1 MKNDFL
7 PYFAFYTLI
16 FHISYFEFYYILQKG
31 FRIMVQYKI
40 SAPKLAL
47 LYVLVAISGGVYA
60 QDEAALKRA
69 TGYVQQAEQYYEDA
83 RYDKSIQEYQFAATI
98 YRQTGNFDKYA
109 ICYNGVGNNYINLTR
124 FDDAYAEFRRVMANF
139 DEIKQK
145 KPDFVPDSMLV
156 ADAYEGFG
164 RFYSNKNS
172 QFDSALVWHQ
182 RALDI
187 RLRTVGERH
196 AKTALSYYFIGLC
209 YRGIKLD
216 SAQIAMGQNNI
227 VLEAEYLEKALRIQK
242 AVLDSTHAQLADTY
256 QALGDYNYDVLS
268 AYLTGHEYHQ
278 KALWVRERRFKE
290 GHPSTALTYLNLA
303 KYNRVISEYALE
315 LTYLEKALQLQE
327 SIFGLDHKDVG
338 TTLYA
343 LADRYRM
350 SGDIERALSYFERA
364 EKIMLIRVGA
374 EGRELAEI
382 YIGIASCYGA
392 LDNYQE
398 QRVYLRR
405 VLALW
410 QKTYGKQHQQIGVAY
425 SELGNYFLAQ
435 NSLDSALHYHNLAIT
450 LWKNTL
456 GDNHIWVAEGME
468 AVAKVYAVKG
478 DSEQEFFYLN
488 EALRRKK
495 SSSAAS
501 GDKGDMLADDE
512 YSSNNRAT
520 PTQLYESYL
529 NLAKFYLQKKDY
541 KLGLAFCQSALGAI
555 FPSIAKRGSDTYQ
568 NPTILELSRN
578 IAWLDV
584 MHLKGSLLLLEYK
597 EGSHQDKDLQ
607 FAVQTF
613 DHTMRLIDTLRI
625 NFTADASKE
634 QLTKRSIPIYEGALE
649 AQYLQYQNSKD
660 AKYIA
665 SAFSVMEHSKA
676 FVLMQAIQNSQA
688 KNAGIVPQEL
698 FAKEELLRQN
708 LAYYSDYKNQDKENA
723 AAFDKAYF
731 DTKRAYDS
739 LIHHIESNY
748 PKYYQLKYAQPN
760 IKIKDIQEKILR
772 PKDAILEY
780 FIGDENIY
788 VFCIQKN
795 DVQFYKKA
803 FVRKEQQN
811 INLLRNNLTNYK
823 FIVAE
828 PQAAF
833 REFVDVSHEV
843 YKYYFEPF
851 AKTITAE
858 NTERLIVIPDGMLS
872 YVPFEVF
879 MQEPTPADQQA
890 EYRELKML
898 VRTYEITYSYSSS
911 LLLQNLQ
918 TAHYSHNGKCLG
930 FAPTYS
936 HAGKG
941 QPTNA
946 DLPWAE
952 KEMQAIQQTFKGQ
965 FILGAGATKQAFLQQ
980 SRDYAVIHLAMHG
993 IVDWRNPQRSH
1004 LAFATIAGDSTG
1016 DAANLYGFEIQNLS
1030 LRADLVVL
1038 SACETGFG
1046 KVIRG
1051 EGVLSLARGFMLAG
1065 VPSII
1070 TTLWQ
1075 VNDYTSATLM
1085 TYFYENLDKGMDKP
1099 TALHQAK
1106 LRYLAQ
1112 TDKISGHPAF
1122 WASFVSLGDPAPI
1135 RRTWG
1140 WLAWTIVSVITLTL
1154 LAAAYLGFRRY
1165 KDHRLENK
1173 PTDAY
1178 RLNTPHQDM
1187 YDTAQA
1193 DQTEAILAHIRERA
1207 VAKIKKE

>member
-1 MKNDFL
+1 MVEYKFDKL
-7 PYFAFYTLI
+7 
-16 FHISYFEFYYILQKG
+16 YI
-31 FRIMVQYKI
+31 
-40 SAPKLAL
+40 AL
-47 LYVLVAISGGVYA
+47 LYVFVAASGAYA
-60 QDEAALKRA
+60 QDAAALKRA

-83 RYDKSIQEYQFAATI
+83 RYDRSIQEYQFAATI

-164 RFYSNKNS
+164 RFYNNKNS

-216 SAQIAMGQNNI
+216 SAQIAAGQNNI
-227 VLEAEYLEKALRIQK
+227 ILEEQYLEKALRIQL
-242 AVLDSTHAQLADTY
+242 AVLDSAHAQLADTY
-256 QALGDYNYDVLS
+256 QALGDYNYDVLLD
-268 AYLTGHEYHQ
+268 YLAGYEYHK

-290 GHPSTALTYLNLA
+290 AHPSTALTYLNLA
-303 KYNRVISEYALE
+303 KYNRVISEYAAE
-315 LTYLEKALQLQE
+315 LSYLEKALRLQE

-343 LADRYRM
+343 LADRYRI
-350 SGDIERALSYFERA
+350 SGDVERALSYFERA
-364 EKIMLIRVGA
+364 EKIMLARVGA

-382 YIGIASCYGA
+382 YIGIANCYGA

-425 SELGNYFLAQ
+425 TQLGNYFLAQ
-435 NSLDSALHYHNLAIT
+435 NSLDSALYYHNLAIT

-478 DSEQEFFYLN
+478 DSEKEFFYLN

-501 GDKGDMLADDE
+501 TNNGDMLADDD
-512 YSSNNRAT
+512 YASNNRAT

-529 NLAKFYLQKKDY
+529 NLSKFYLQKKDY

-555 FPSIAKRGSDTYQ
+555 FGSVAKSSGDIYQ

-597 EGSHQDKDLQ
+597 EGSHKEKDLQ

-649 AQYLQYQNSKD
+649 AQHLLYQNTKD
-660 AKYIA
+660 GKHIET
-665 SAFSVMEHSKA
+665 AFSIMEHSKA
-676 FVLMQAIQNSQA
+676 FVLMQAIQNTQA

-708 LAYYSDYKNQDKENA
+708 LAYYSDYKNRNKDNA
-723 AAFDKAYF
+723 SAFDKTYF
-731 DTKRAYDS
+731 DTKRSYDS
-739 LIHHIESNY
+739 LINYIETNY
-748 PKYYQLKYAQPN
+748 PKYYQLKYAQPD
-760 IKIKDIQEKILR
+760 IKLKDIQEKILR

-780 FIGDENIY
+780 FIGDQNVY
-788 VFCIQKN
+788 VFCIQKTK
-795 DVQFYKKA
+795 VQFYKA
-803 FVRKEQQN
+803 PFVRKEQQN
-811 INLLRNNLTNYK
+811 INILRNNLTNYK
-823 FIVAE
+823 FIVAD

-843 YKYYFEPF
+843 YKYYFAPF
-851 AKTITAE
+851 AQHISPE

-879 MQEPTPADQQA
+879 MQEATPADQQA
-890 EYRELKML
+890 GYRDLKML
-898 VRTYEITYSYSSS
+898 IRTYEITYSYSSS

-918 TAHYSHNGKCLG
+918 AAHYSHNGKCLG

-936 HAGKG
+936 HAGTG
-941 QPTNA
+941 QATNA

-952 KEMQAIQQTFKGQ
+952 KELKAIEQTFKGQ

-993 IVDWRNPQRSH
+993 IVDWRNAQRSH
-1004 LAFATIAGDSTG
+1004 LAFATIAGDSSG
-1016 DAANLYGFEIQNLS
+1016 DAANLYNFEIQNLS

-1046 KVIRG
+1046 KMIRG

-1085 TYFYENLDKGMDKP
+1085 TYFYENLEKGMDKP

-1106 LRYLAQ
+1106 LRFLAQ
-1112 TDKISGHPAF
+1112 TDKTSGHPAF

-1135 RRTWG
+1135 RRAWG
-1140 WLAWTIVSVITLTL
+1140 WLAWLTVSVISLSL
-1154 LAAAYLGFRRY
+1154 LAAAYFALRRY
-1165 KDHRLENK
+1165 KNNRLENK
-1173 PTDAY
+1173 PTDAF
-1178 RLNTPHQDM
+1178 RLNTPHHDEH
-1187 YDTAQA
+1187 YDSNQA
-1193 DQTEAILAHIRERA
+1193 DQTAAILAHIRERA
-1207 VAKIKKE
+1207 IAKVKKN